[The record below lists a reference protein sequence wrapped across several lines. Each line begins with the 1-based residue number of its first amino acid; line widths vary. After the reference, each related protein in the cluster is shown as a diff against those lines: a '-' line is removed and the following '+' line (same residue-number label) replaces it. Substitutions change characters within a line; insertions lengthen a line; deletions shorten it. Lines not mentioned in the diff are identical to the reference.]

1 MLPGMLRS
9 LLRRLT
15 ATIGVGLCLLAV
27 GCETSSSRQ
36 STRYPPPAAPGQY
49 PPGQPQGQVP
59 PGQQPVGPA
68 PAGGQP
74 TPTSPSPGN
83 PPVFDPINNVDV
95 IWLRNRAQEVLTT
108 LLGALDPGPRQRVA
122 GIPLIVDDTVGEVNA
137 YAACTQSGKAAMAI
151 SDGLL
156 DIEAHLA
163 QAKATDELFSTN
175 KTDEYIRLVATNQ
188 QPGQPIVRPPMGFF
202 DSTQHLDPR
211 KVSRQH
217 ELLDEQIGFVL
228 GHELAHHYL
237 GHLPCTAGGG
247 PLNPGEI
254 GMLLSGA
261 IPAFNQ
267 PNEVAA
273 DMAGTNNVLNA
284 GARQTGHNWT
294 ESGALLTMQFFS
306 GLDQLSAVDIIFGF
320 ERSHPPPQIR
330 RPIIQQTAATW
341 RLAGGRSIPI
351 P

>member
-1 MLPGMLRS
+1 MLTAMHRS
-9 LLRRLT
+9 PQRRL
-15 ATIGVGLCLLAV
+15 AVTILVGLSAFAV
-27 GCETSSSRQ
+27 GCESSSSRQ
-36 STRYPPPAAPGQY
+36 STRYPPPAQQGQY
-49 PPGQPQGQVP
+49 PPGQAPGQLP
-59 PGQQPVGPA
+59 PGQQPAGPA

-74 TPTSPSPGN
+74 APTTPPGN

-95 IWLRNRAQEVLTT
+95 VWLRNRAQEVLTT
-108 LLGALDPGPRQRVA
+108 LLAALDPGPAQRVA
-122 GIPLIVDDTVGEVNA
+122 GIPLVIDDTPGEVNA
-137 YAACTQSGKAAMAI
+137 YAACTGNGKAAMAI

-175 KTDEYIRLVATNQ
+175 KTDEYIRFIATNQ
-188 QPGQPIVRPPMGFF
+188 QPGQPVVRPPMGFF

-217 ELLDEQIGFVL
+217 EILDEQIGFVL
-228 GHELAHHYL
+228 GHELGHHYL
-237 GHLPCTAGGG
+237 GHLPCTSGGG

-261 IPAFNQ
+261 VPAFNQ

-284 GARQTGHNWT
+284 GARQTGHKWT
-294 ESGALLTMQFFS
+294 ENGALLTMQFFA
-306 GLDQLSAVDIIFGF
+306 GLDQISAIDIIFGF